1 MTRTLLHGENNDNGF
16 VLLRGLLI
24 MFIILLCFASLLAG
38 ITIFSHHSAVLLER
52 VEKEIAARNETERTP
67 YDETY

>member
-1 MTRTLLHGENNDNGF
+1 
-16 VLLRGLLI
+16 